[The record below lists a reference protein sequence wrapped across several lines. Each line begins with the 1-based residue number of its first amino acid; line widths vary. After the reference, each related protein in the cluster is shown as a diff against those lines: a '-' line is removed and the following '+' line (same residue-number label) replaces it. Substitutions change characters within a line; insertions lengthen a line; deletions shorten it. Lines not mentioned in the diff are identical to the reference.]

1 VSPLYDCSCSFSSSP
16 EVHANGATN
25 IHVSYI
31 GGETLQDDIV
41 LVYGDCGLTYPDQS
55 HHEIGRFAARNYS
68 EKPCVFSLFLAPLI
82 YSTRFVW
89 LTPADISHDGCLH
102 AFDASG
108 LLGISSPIK
117 VKGAPLKK
125 RSTLSEIN
133 DPYGPWFD
141 GVAYL
146 QAKNQSDSFVAGK
159 KDQKIA
165 ILGGGMAG
173 LMSGLLLDQ
182 VGIHNWEIS
191 ESSDRIGGYVT

>member
-1 VSPLYDCSCSFSSSP
+1 MRNRGSFLC
-16 EVHANGATN
+16 H
-25 IHVSYI
+25 
-31 GGETLQDDIV
+31 
-41 LVYGDCGLTYPDQS
+41 
-55 HHEIGRFAARNYS
+55 
-68 EKPCVFSLFLAPLI
+68 LAPLMN
-82 YSTRFVW
+82 STRFVW
-89 LTPADISHDGCLH
+89 LTPAEVPSNGCLH
-102 AFDASG
+102 AFDTSG
-108 LLGISSPIK
+108 LLGMSSPIK
-117 VKGAPLKK
+117 VKGTPLKK